1 MARTSVRRGGSS
13 MFATLPQVSIQ
24 RSVFDRSHDYKT
36 TFNAGHLI
44 PFFVDEVLP
53 GDTFSLKLTMLCRL
67 TTPIVPFMDNLY
79 LRSEF
84 FFVPNRLIWEHWE
97 NMLGAQPSGP
107 AQSTDYLV
115 PQAGPV
121 VLGVSSIGDYMGL
134 PIGVS
139 VKPSDLP
146 LRAYSLIWNEWY
158 RDENLQVG
166 VNIDPNT
173 GRTWMRDASISS
185 SGVTGSTFLGYEMT
199 PLRRNKFHDYF
210 TSALPW
216 PQKGTSAEVS
226 IGGSAPLSGSVT
238 IPVSFPWT
246 ATDSNGTPNPTSG
259 TFGLTNLSNV
269 VAGANQP
276 AFVNGSFW
284 SPVNVT
290 GAPGAGS
297 HTVTL
302 TIDPNLHINDFSTV
316 HADLSSATPISIN
329 AFREAF
335 QIQKWMEKSA
345 RGGTRYI
352 ELIQAH
358 FGVTNPDYRL
368 QRPEYLGGSRQ
379 RIYVTPVAQTSS
391 TSNESPQGNL
401 SAYAVGTDQKNVFS
415 KSFTEHGWIIGL
427 VSVQADL
434 TYQQGVNRMWSR
446 SDKYDFYWPT
456 FAHLG
461 EQAILNKEIYAQG
474 NAQDDQ
480 VFGYQERYA
489 EYRYYPSLITG
500 QMRSTYEQSLDVW
513 HLAQEFSSLPTLSSG
528 FIEENPPVDRVI
540 AVQNYPQFILDA
552 WFSLRTTRPMPMY
565 GTPGF
570 VDHF

>member
-1 MARTSVRRGGSS
+1 MARTTVRRGGSS
-13 MFATLPQVSIQ
+13 MFATLPNVSIQ
-24 RSVFDRSHDYKT
+24 RSRFDRSHGYKT
-36 TFNAGHLI
+36 TFDEGFLI

-53 GDTFSLKLTMLCRL
+53 GDTFSLRLAMLCRL

-79 LRSEF
+79 LRTEF

-97 NMLGAQPSGP
+97 NMLGAQPAGP

-121 VLGVSSIGDYMGL
+121 SCPAGSVGDYMGI
-134 PIGVS
+134 PTGVS
-139 VKPSDLP
+139 LQFSDLP

-158 RDENLQVG
+158 RDENLQTG

-173 GRTWMRDASISS
+173 GRTWLRDAAVNSA
-185 SGVTGSTFLGYEMT
+185 GVTGSLYLGYESGL
-199 PLRRNKFHDYF
+199 LRRNKMHDYF

-216 PQKGTSAEVS
+216 PQKGTAAEVS
-226 IGGSAPLSGSVT
+226 IGGSAPVMIPTTPVNVSGSASSLGVTRLPEQHMPSGTTLTIGNTPNPNISYGGVGVYAYDAYGENRMPFTMPVTASGSVT
-238 IPVSFPWT
+238 FSG
-246 ATDSNGTPNPTSG
+246 AT
-259 TFGLTNLSNV
+259 
-269 VAGANQP
+269 
-276 AFVNGSFW
+276 
-284 SPVNVT
+284 
-290 GAPGAGS
+290 
-297 HTVTL
+297 
-302 TIDPNLHINDFSTV
+302 
-316 HADLSSATPISIN
+316 ADLSSATPISIN

-335 QIQKWMEKSA
+335 QVQKWMEKSA

-391 TSNESPQGNL
+391 TSTESPQGNL
-401 SAYAVGTDQKNVFS
+401 SAFGATSGVKNLFS

-434 TYQQGVNRMWSR
+434 TYQQGLNRMWSR
-446 SDKYDFYWPT
+446 KDLYDFYWPT

-461 EQAILNKEIYAQG
+461 EQSILNKEIFAQG
-474 NAQDDQ
+474 SAADDQ

-489 EYRYYPSLITG
+489 DYRYYPSLITG
-500 QMRSTYEQSLDVW
+500 AMRSTHGLSLDVW
-513 HLAQEFSSLPTLSSG
+513 HLAQQFSSLPTLSSL
-528 FIEENPPVDRVI
+528 FIEEDAPVERVV
-540 AVQNYPQFILDA
+540 AVPSQPHFLLDA
-552 WFSLRTTRPMPMY
+552 MFDLKCTRPMPMY

>member
-1 MARTSVRRGGSS
+1 MARTTVRRGGSS
-13 MFATLPQVSIQ
+13 MFATLPNVSIQ
-24 RSVFDRSHDYKT
+24 RSRFDRSHGYKT
-36 TFNAGHLI
+36 TFDEGLLI

-53 GDTFSLKLTMLCRL
+53 GDTFSLRLAMLCRL

-97 NMLGAQPSGP
+97 NMLGAQPAGP
-107 AQSTDYLV
+107 NQSTDYLV
-115 PQAGPV
+115 PMAGPLSV
-121 VLGVSSIGDYMGL
+121 DVGSVGDYMGI
-134 PIGVS
+134 PTGVS
-139 VKPSDLP
+139 LQFSDLP

-158 RDENLQVG
+158 RDENLQTG
-166 VNIDPNT
+166 VNINPNT
-173 GRTWMRDASISS
+173 GRLWVGDSPIND
-185 SGVTGSTFLGYEMT
+185 GLVVGSTVLGYGFK
-199 PLRRNKFHDYF
+199 PLRRNKMHDYF

-226 IGGSAPLSGSVT
+226 IGGSAPVVVNPLSVSLNSSVT
-238 IPVSFPWT
+238 TTGQGQPPANSLYADIPSGMAGGVYWT
-246 ATDSNGTPNPTSG
+246 PSGNTNNNTFLQLNIPQGSG
-259 TFGLTNLSNV
+259 T
-269 VAGANQP
+269 
-276 AFVNGSFW
+276 
-284 SPVNVT
+284 
-290 GAPGAGS
+290 
-297 HTVTL
+297 
-302 TIDPNLHINDFSTV
+302 
-316 HADLSSATPISIN
+316 ADLSSATPISIN

-335 QIQKWMEKSA
+335 QVQKWMEKSA

-379 RIYVTPVAQTSS
+379 RIYVTPVSQTSA
-391 TSNESPQGNL
+391 TDAETPQGNL
-401 SAYAVGTDQKNVFS
+401 AAYAVTSDVKNLFS

-434 TYQQGVNRMWSR
+434 TYQQGLNRMWSR
-446 SDKYDFYWPT
+446 RDLYDFYWPT

-461 EQAILNKEIYAQG
+461 EQTILNKEIYAQAT
-474 NAQDDQ
+474 AQDDQ

-489 EYRYYPSLITG
+489 EYRYKPSMITG
-500 QMRSTYEQSLDVW
+500 AMRSTYEQSLDVW
-513 HLAQEFSSLPTLSSG
+513 HLAQEFSSLPTLSSS
-528 FIEENPPVDRVI
+528 FIEEDAPVERVV
-540 AVQNYPQFILDA
+540 AVPTQPHFLLDVY
-552 WFSLRTTRPMPMY
+552 FDLKCTRPMPMF

>member
-1 MARTSVRRGGSS
+1 MSKTSMRRGGSS
-13 MFATLPQVSIQ
+13 MFATLPRVSIQ
-24 RSVFDRSHDYKT
+24 RSAFDRSHDYKT
-36 TFNAGHLI
+36 TFDAGYLV

-53 GDTFSLKLTMLCRL
+53 GDTFSLRLSMLCRL

-79 LRSEF
+79 LRTEF
-84 FFVPNRLIWEHWE
+84 FFVPNRLIWSHWE
-97 NMLGAQPSGP
+97 NMLGAQPAGP
-107 AQSTDYLV
+107 NQSTDYLV
-115 PQAGPV
+115 PSATPGNLTAGT
-121 VLGVSSIGDYMGL
+121 IGDYMGL
-134 PIGVS
+134 PINVNLSGI
-139 VKPSDLP
+139 SDLP

-158 RDENLQVG
+158 RDENLQNG
-166 VNIDPNT
+166 VNIDPET
-173 GRTWMRDASISS
+173 GHVWMRDAAVTSA
-185 SGVTGSTFLGYEMT
+185 GTTGSTYVGYSSQ
-199 PLRRNKFHDYF
+199 PLRRAKFHDYF

-226 IGGSAPLSGSVT
+226 IGGSAPVT
-238 IPVSFPWT
+238 
-246 ATDSNGTPNPTSG
+246 
-259 TFGLTNLSNV
+259 
-269 VAGANQP
+269 
-276 AFVNGSFW
+276 VNGSAVGSW
-284 SPVNVT
+284 SSLGNVSRLPNT
-290 GAPGAGS
+290 NQAN
-297 HTVTL
+297 TL
-302 TIDPNLHINDFSTV
+302 TVNTSNAVYSNPSTSGGTFPALQFNNFNFSVSGTGS
-316 HADLSSATPISIN
+316 ADLSSATPISIN
-329 AFREAF
+329 EFREAF

-379 RIYVTPVAQTSS
+379 RIYVTPVAQTSAS
-391 TSNESPQGNL
+391 GAETPQGNL
-401 SAYAVGTDQKNVFS
+401 SAFAAGVDQRSLFS

-434 TYQQGVNRMWSR
+434 TYQQGLNRMWSR

-461 EQAILNKEIYAQG
+461 EQTILNKEIYYQG
-474 NAQDDQ
+474 QAADNQ

-500 QMRSTYEQSLDVW
+500 QMRSTFSQPLDYW
-513 HLAQEFSSLPTLSSG
+513 HLAQDFDSLPTLSPS

-540 AVQNYPQFILDA
+540 AVQNYPQFMLDA
-552 WFSLRTTRPMPMY
+552 WFDLKCTRPMPMF

>member
-1 MARTSVRRGGSS
+1 MARTTVRRGGSS
-13 MFATLPQVSIQ
+13 MFATLPNVSIQ
-24 RSVFDRSHDYKT
+24 RSRFDRSHGYKT
-36 TFNAGHLI
+36 TFNEGNLI

-53 GDTFSLKLTMLCRL
+53 GDTFSLRLAMLCRL

-79 LRSEF
+79 LRTEF

-97 NMLGAQPSGP
+97 NMLGAQPAGP

-115 PQAGPV
+115 PQGGPV
-121 VLGVSSIGDYMGL
+121 SCPVGSVGDYMGI
-134 PIGVS
+134 PVGVPL
-139 VKPSDLP
+139 VVSDLP
-146 LRAYSLIWNEWY
+146 IRAYSLIWNEWY
-158 RDENLQVG
+158 RDENLQTG

-173 GRTWMRDASISS
+173 GRTWMRDASVNAT
-185 SGVTGSTFLGYEMT
+185 GVSGSTPLLYNYY

-216 PQKGTSAEVS
+216 PQKGTAAEVS
-226 IGGSAPLSGSVT
+226 IGGSAPVVTNPLSAPLTSSVTATGQGNPPGNSLYAAMQSGTQGAVYWTQSGST
-238 IPVSFPWT
+238 ESRTLLQLSIPQ
-246 ATDSNGTPNPTSG
+246 GSG
-259 TFGLTNLSNV
+259 T
-269 VAGANQP
+269 
-276 AFVNGSFW
+276 
-284 SPVNVT
+284 
-290 GAPGAGS
+290 
-297 HTVTL
+297 
-302 TIDPNLHINDFSTV
+302 
-316 HADLSSATPISIN
+316 ADLSKATPISIN

-335 QIQKWMEKSA
+335 QVQKWMEKSA

-391 TSNESPQGNL
+391 TSGESPQGNL
-401 SAYAVGTDQKNVFS
+401 SAFGATSGVKNLFS

-434 TYQQGVNRMWSR
+434 TYQQGLNRMWSR
-446 SDKYDFYWPT
+446 KDLYDFYWPT

-461 EQAILNKEIYAQG
+461 EQTILNQEIFAQG
-474 NAQDDQ
+474 GDADNQ

-489 EYRYYPSLITG
+489 EYRYKPSLITG
-500 QMRSTYEQSLDVW
+500 AMRSSYEHSLDVW
-513 HLAQEFSSLPTLSSG
+513 HLAQEFSSLPTLSAA
-528 FIEENPPVDRVI
+528 FIEEDAPVERVV
-540 AVQNYPQFILDA
+540 AVPSQPHFLLDA
-552 WFSLRTTRPMPMY
+552 YFDLKCTRPMPMF

>member
-1 MARTSVRRGGSS
+1 MSKTSMRRGGSS
-13 MFATLPQVSIQ
+13 MFATLPRVSIQ
-24 RSVFDRSHDYKT
+24 RSAFDRSHDYKT
-36 TFNAGHLI
+36 TFDAGYLV

-53 GDTFSLKLTMLCRL
+53 GDTFSLRLSMLCRL

-79 LRSEF
+79 LRTEF
-84 FFVPNRLIWEHWE
+84 FFVPNRLIWSHWE
-97 NMLGAQPSGP
+97 NMLGAQPAGP
-107 AQSTDYLV
+107 SQSTDYLV
-115 PQAGPV
+115 PSASPGSLNAGT
-121 VLGVSSIGDYMGL
+121 IGDYMGL
-134 PIGVS
+134 PINVNLTS
-139 VKPSDLP
+139 VSDLP

-158 RDENLQVG
+158 RDENLQEG
-166 VNIDPNT
+166 VDIDPET
-173 GRTWMRDASISS
+173 GHVWMRDSAVSS
-185 SGVTGSTFLGYEMT
+185 SGVTGSTYVGYDSL
-199 PLRRNKFHDYF
+199 PLRRAKFHDYF

-226 IGGSAPLSGSVT
+226 VGGSAPVT
-238 IPVSFPWT
+238 INSPITLTGSASSIGISYQSRNLPAGNNLVIGSSSAATPAAQSPVQYMNNTGNPWLT
-246 ATDSNGTPNPTSG
+246 FTMPTTVSGTPSLTG
-259 TFGLTNLSNV
+259 T
-269 VAGANQP
+269 
-276 AFVNGSFW
+276 
-284 SPVNVT
+284 
-290 GAPGAGS
+290 
-297 HTVTL
+297 
-302 TIDPNLHINDFSTV
+302 
-316 HADLSSATPISIN
+316 ADLSSATPISIN
-329 AFREAF
+329 EFREAF

-379 RIYVTPVAQTSS
+379 RIYVTPVAQTSAS
-391 TSNESPQGNL
+391 GSETPQGNL
-401 SAYAVGTDQKNVFS
+401 SAFAAGVDQRSLFS

-434 TYQQGVNRMWSR
+434 TYQQGLNRMWSR

-461 EQAILNKEIYAQG
+461 EQAILNKEIYYQG
-474 NAQDDQ
+474 QAADDQ

-500 QMRSTYEQSLDVW
+500 QMRSTFSQPLDYW
-513 HLAQEFSSLPTLSSG
+513 HLAQDFDSLPTLSPS

-540 AVQNYPQFILDA
+540 AVQNYPQFMLDA
-552 WFSLRTTRPMPMY
+552 WFDLKCTRPMPMF

>member
-1 MARTSVRRGGSS
+1 MSKTSMRRGGSS
-13 MFATLPQVSIQ
+13 MFATLPRVSIQ
-24 RSVFDRSHDYKT
+24 RSAFDRSHDYKT
-36 TFNAGHLI
+36 TFDAGYLV

-53 GDTFSLKLTMLCRL
+53 GDTFSLRLSMLCRL

-79 LRSEF
+79 LRTEF
-84 FFVPNRLIWEHWE
+84 FFVPNRLIWSHWE
-97 NMLGAQPSGP
+97 NMLGAQPAGP
-107 AQSTDYLV
+107 NQSTDYLV
-115 PQAGPV
+115 PSASPGVLAAGT
-121 VLGVSSIGDYMGL
+121 IGDYMGL
-134 PIGVS
+134 PINVNLSGI
-139 VKPSDLP
+139 SDLP

-158 RDENLQVG
+158 RDENLQNG
-166 VNIDPNT
+166 VDIDPET
-173 GRTWMRDASISS
+173 GHVWMRDAAVTSA
-185 SGVTGSTFLGYEMT
+185 GTTGSTYVGYGSQ
-199 PLRRNKFHDYF
+199 PLRRAKFHDYF

-226 IGGSAPLSGSVT
+226 IGGSASITGSATLNAFT
-238 IPVSFPWT
+238 IPITRGQSEITGSSGGTFQATIMNASNDARLYLKFDNGFHQNADRPATLFANVSQQSLPV
-246 ATDSNGTPNPTSG
+246 SG
-259 TFGLTNLSNV
+259 T
-269 VAGANQP
+269 
-276 AFVNGSFW
+276 
-284 SPVNVT
+284 
-290 GAPGAGS
+290 
-297 HTVTL
+297 
-302 TIDPNLHINDFSTV
+302 
-316 HADLSSATPISIN
+316 ADLSVATPISIN
-329 AFREAF
+329 EFREAF

-379 RIYVTPVAQTSS
+379 RIYVTPVAQTSAS
-391 TSNESPQGNL
+391 GTETPQGNL
-401 SAYAVGTDQKNVFS
+401 SAFAAGVDQRSLFS

-434 TYQQGVNRMWSR
+434 TYQQGLNRMWSR

-461 EQAILNKEIYAQG
+461 EQTILNKEIYYQG
-474 NAQDDQ
+474 QAADDQ

-500 QMRSTYEQSLDVW
+500 QMRSTFSQPLDYW
-513 HLAQEFSSLPTLSSG
+513 HLAQDFESLPTLSPS

-540 AVQNYPQFILDA
+540 AVQNYPQFMLDA
-552 WFSLRTTRPMPMY
+552 WFDLKCTRPMPMF